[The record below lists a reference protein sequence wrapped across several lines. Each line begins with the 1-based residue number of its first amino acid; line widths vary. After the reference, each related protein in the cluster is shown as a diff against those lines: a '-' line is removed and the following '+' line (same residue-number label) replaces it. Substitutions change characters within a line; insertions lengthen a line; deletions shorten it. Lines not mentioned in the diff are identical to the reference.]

1 MKRIICTLLIVMLAA
16 SVACAPKTAEPS
28 VTAEPAAETQTA
40 APEETAAAAAEAP
53 AATEAPAETAE
64 PAAETA
70 AEPEKPEPVVYE
82 TEITGPDTEGTE
94 EPDVIL
100 DRYQDRLTLL
110 DETNAEYSNITYYS
124 TGGYNTYT
132 MPGTY
137 TADGNTIVFTDKTGS
152 SVYTFRTDGNRLTE
166 TEYSYHDVAVE
177 KVQGTYKNADYTL
190 EIRADGSA
198 ELSSFR
204 GIRYI
209 GSIYELED
217 GTFEFMAYDEP
228 TETSVDYVITLNG
241 ERFTMETFSHMR
253 YNRFAGQYNMK
264 GDLGEFVM
272 TVDTEGNASAEIN
285 IFGRKTLAT
294 GYIYLGDEEQD
305 IAGCTLNTDRGEQLY
320 LSFGERI
327 DDSINYYG
335 TLSIILAAG

>member
-16 SVACAPKTAEPS
+16 SLACAPKTAEPS

-70 AEPEKPEPVVYE
+70 AKPEKPEPVVYE

-137 TADGNTIVFTDKTGS
+137 TADGDTIVFTCGEQSLATAVIALHRFSNFAALYQALPLDRCGYLPEELATAS
-152 SVYTFRTDGNRLTE
+152 PADMDVYYSKEKQAIYGVLGIEITLLTE
-166 TEYSYHDVAVE
+166 ES
-177 KVQGTYKNADYTL
+177 Q
-190 EIRADGSA
+190 
-198 ELSSFR
+198 
-204 GIRYI
+204 
-209 GSIYELED
+209 
-217 GTFEFMAYDEP
+217 
-228 TETSVDYVITLNG
+228 
-241 ERFTMETFSHMR
+241 
-253 YNRFAGQYNMK
+253 
-264 GDLGEFVM
+264 
-272 TVDTEGNASAEIN
+272 
-285 IFGRKTLAT
+285 
-294 GYIYLGDEEQD
+294 
-305 IAGCTLNTDRGEQLY
+305 
-320 LSFGERI
+320 
-327 DDSINYYG
+327 
-335 TLSIILAAG
+335 